1 MLLQCKHMIKD
12 ICPCLDRKLGI
23 QSKEV
28 PSDKK
33 FSFLPTFLLLW
44 ETQLTQSEEIAFL
57 FD

>member
-1 MLLQCKHMIKD
+1 MIKD